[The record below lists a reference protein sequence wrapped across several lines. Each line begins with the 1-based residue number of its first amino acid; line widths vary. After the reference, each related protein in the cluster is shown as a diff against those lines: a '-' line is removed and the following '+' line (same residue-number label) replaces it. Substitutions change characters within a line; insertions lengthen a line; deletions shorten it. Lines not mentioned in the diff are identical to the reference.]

1 MPITQKELLEK
12 EFKSEGVNLFGG
24 LLRPGLYVLAGS
36 SKVGKSMIATTIAN
50 CVARG
55 NDFLGR
61 PMPKGKVIYFDNDNY
76 DFETKSRIIS
86 LNLSGTNEVL
96 YEFNDSK
103 SIYDINERLAQ
114 ISDIEKYKLIIID
127 SYVGLDEV
135 ISSNDSYYEVY
146 PILKEL
152 RDIVVK
158 KSLICILIHHTKK
171 NKERIDQDN
180 LIGSK
185 ALSGATTG
193 TLLLSVRNEFDTH
206 GELKLILRNN
216 KSIIKIKKDEKN
228 INWVLDTDEQT
239 VTEEIP
245 KNILQLINAVV
256 GLEKH
261 ELIGTCQEIV
271 QKSKMELNPNYL
283 TKYLKQN
290 KRYLD
295 ENHITFTNDRT
306 GQKRTIKIIYHK
318 DENEK

>member
-36 SKVGKSMIATTIAN
+36 SKVGKSMIATTMAN
-50 CVARG
+50 CVAQG

-76 DFETKSRIIS
+76 DFETKSRIVS
-86 LNLSGTNEVL
+86 LNFSGTNEVL

-103 SIYDINERLAQ
+103 SIYDINERLSQ
-114 ISDIEKYKLIIID
+114 IPDIEKYKPIIID

-152 RDIVVK
+152 RDIVVN

-239 VTEEIP
+239 VAEEIP

-306 GQKRTIKIIYHK
+306 DQKRTIKIIYHK

>member
-50 CVARG
+50 CVAQG

-103 SIYDINERLAQ
+103 SIYDINERLSQ
-114 ISDIEKYKLIIID
+114 IPDIEKYKLIIID

-318 DENEK
+318 DETEK

>member
-12 EFKSEGVNLFGG
+12 EFISEGVNLFGG
-24 LLRPGLYVLAGS
+24 LLRSGLYVLAGS
-36 SKVGKSMIATTIAN
+36 SKVGKSMITTTIAN
-50 CVARG
+50 CVAQG

-103 SIYDINERLAQ
+103 SIYDINERLSQ
-114 ISDIEKYKLIIID
+114 IRDIEKYKLIIID

-216 KSIIKIKKDEKN
+216 KSIIRIKKDEKN

>member
-1 MPITQKELLEK
+1 M
-12 EFKSEGVNLFGG
+12 S
-24 LLRPGLYVLAGS
+24 
-36 SKVGKSMIATTIAN
+36 
-50 CVARG
+50 
-55 NDFLGR
+55 
-61 PMPKGKVIYFDNDNY
+61 
-76 DFETKSRIIS
+76 
-86 LNLSGTNEVL
+86 
-96 YEFNDSK
+96 
-103 SIYDINERLAQ
+103 Q
-114 ISDIEKYKLIIID
+114 IRDIEKYKLIIID

>member
-12 EFKSEGVNLFGG
+12 EFKYEGVNLFGG
-24 LLRPGLYVLAGS
+24 LLRPGLYILAGS

-50 CVARG
+50 CVAQG

-103 SIYDINERLAQ
+103 SIYDINERLSQ
-114 ISDIEKYKLIIID
+114 IPDIEKYKLIIID

-306 GQKRTIKIIYHK
+306 GKKRTIQIIYHK